1 MANSTSD
8 SAHEQV
14 PQILV
19 VDDEPSL
26 RKIFARWLTDA
37 GYQCAEA
44 AGAAAAL
51 DYLEQHPVHL
61 VTLDITMPGHSGLQ
75 LLPEIKQRW
84 PETEVIMLTAVHET
98 ATAIEALTLG
108 AYGYLIK
115 PIESEDLLF
124 QARKALERR
133 QLLLEKQQYLRT
145 LEAKVREQTTTIQ
158 RAHEETILRLLGA
171 SRYRDEETGAHVKRT
186 GLYCELFA
194 RVLGW
199 PAQRVEEVRMAAPM
213 HDIGKIG
220 IPDAILQ
227 KPGRLTREEFGVMKT
242 HTIVGAKM
250 LEHSESAILQM
261 AHQIAWNHHERWD
274 GTGYLRGLCGT
285 AIPEEARIL
294 SLVDVYDALTHCR
307 VYREAMP
314 EPEALALIEQGGGSQ
329 FDPFLLGVFLALTPE
344 MRRIADDNPEE
355 GVEGGFSVP
364 LACIEQ
370 PPRQPEAETC
380 FPTR

>member
-1 MANSTSD
+1 
-8 SAHEQV
+8 
-14 PQILV
+14 
-19 VDDEPSL
+19 
-26 RKIFARWLTDA
+26 
-37 GYQCAEA
+37 
-44 AGAAAAL
+44 
-51 DYLEQHPVHL
+51 
-61 VTLDITMPGHSGLQ
+61 
-75 LLPEIKQRW
+75 
-84 PETEVIMLTAVHET
+84 
-98 ATAIEALTLG
+98 
-108 AYGYLIK
+108 
-115 PIESEDLLF
+115 
-124 QARKALERR
+124 
-133 QLLLEKQQYLRT
+133 
-145 LEAKVREQTTTIQ
+145 
-158 RAHEETILRLLGA
+158 
-171 SRYRDEETGAHVKRT
+171 
-186 GLYCELFA
+186 
-194 RVLGW
+194 
-199 PAQRVEEVRMAAPM
+199 MAAPM

-274 GTGYLRGLCGT
+274 GTGYPRGLCGT

-294 SLVDVYDALTHCR
+294 SLVNVYDALTHCR